1 VTTDLATIGSSPAV
15 TCLASAT
22 IAQAA
27 RTMAEHG
34 IGSVVVVDDDRHV
47 IGVVT
52 DRDIAVRAV
61 ARDLSPDTDVG
72 SVMSNEVASVG
83 LNADITIA
91 ARQMSTRGCRRL
103 PVVDAE
109 GRVVAVVSA
118 EDLYRV
124 GSEVLFE
131 LDRVLG
137 RSRRGGELGARV

>member
-1 VTTDLATIGSSPAV
+1 MTTDLASIGSSPAV
-15 TCLASAT
+15 TCVATTT

-27 RTMAEHG
+27 RSMAEHN

-47 IGVVT
+47 VGMLT

-61 ARDLSPDTDVG
+61 GRDLAPDTEVG
-72 SVMSNEVASVG
+72 SIMSNEVISVG
-83 LNADITIA
+83 LSADTAAA
-91 ARQMSTRGCRRL
+91 ARQMGTRGCRRL
-103 PVVDAE
+103 PVIDEE

-124 GSEVLFE
+124 GSEVLAE

-137 RSRRGGELGARV
+137 RSRGGSGLGARS